1 MCRSEGVGARHQPPL
16 GSLCIHHERSNT
28 MKTLLFH
35 LLSCA
40 LAQSALAQAQDIGL
54 TMDGGVLTV
63 IYGQDC
69 GPVACTPFAGGSVA
83 AGESRSLVHFSAPQ
97 TLYAIAIGNP
107 AACAAVPGFDN
118 GLLLGNPLVLGWG
131 LTSAPPFVG
140 LPCQQG
146 MAVEQ
151 LTMPAGAP
159 AGIVF
164 RVQSFGQS
172 LSGAFGFGPAIEAT
186 TV

>member
-1 MCRSEGVGARHQPPL
+1 MK
-16 GSLCIHHERSNT
+16 SL
-28 MKTLLFH
+28 LLP

-40 LAQSALAQAQDIGL
+40 LASPVFAQAQDIGL

-69 GPVACTPFAGGSVA
+69 GPVGCTPFVGGSIV
-83 AGESRSLVHFSAPQ
+83 AGESRGLVHLSAPQ
-97 TLYAIAIGNP
+97 TLYAIAIGNVGP
-107 AACAAVPGFDN
+107 CLPIPGFDN
-118 GLLLGNPLVLGWG
+118 NLMLSNPLVLGWG

-146 MAVEQ
+146 MAFEQ
-151 LTMPAGAP
+151 LTIPAGVP

-172 LSGAFGFGPAIEAT
+172 LGGQFAFGPAIEAT
-186 TV
+186 TA

>member
-1 MCRSEGVGARHQPPL
+1 
-16 GSLCIHHERSNT
+16 
-28 MKTLLFH
+28 MKTLLLS
-35 LLSCA
+35 LLGCA
-40 LAQSALAQAQDIGL
+40 FSQAALAQAQDIGL

-69 GPVACTPFAGGSVA
+69 GPVGCTPFVGGQVA
-83 AGESRSLVHFSAPQ
+83 AGSSRSLVHLSAPQ
-97 TLYAIAIGNP
+97 TLYAVAIGNP
-107 AACAAVPGFDN
+107 GACLAVPGFDN
-118 GLLLGNPLVLGWG
+118 RLLLANPIVLGWG

-146 MAVEQ
+146 MAFEQ
-151 LTMPAGAP
+151 LVIPAGVP

-172 LSGAFGFGPAIEAT
+172 LGGPAGPGPFAFGPTIEAT
-186 TV
+186 TI